1 MSPLAGNDDSE
12 KNNLNFEYLSEK
24 EIFDMSNIYTS
35 ADQLIGNT
43 PLLELTH
50 LEEAYGLKAAILAKL
65 EYLNP
70 AGSVKDRIAKAMIDD
85 AEQKGLLKK
94 GSVIIEP
101 TSGNTGIGLAS
112 VAAVRGY
119 RIIIVMPETMS
130 VERRQL
136 MKAYGAE
143 LVLTEGA
150 RGMKGAIAKAD
161 ELAKEIPNSFVPGQ
175 FVNPANPKAH
185 FETTG
190 PEIWEDTDGKVDI
203 FVAGVGTGGTITGT
217 GKFLKSKNPNVK
229 VVAVEP
235 KTSAVLSTG
244 VAGPHKIQGI
254 GAGFVPEVLDTK
266 VYDEIIAVDNDDA
279 FKTGKE
285 FGRREG
291 VLVGI
296 SSGAAIWAAIELAK
310 RPENEGKTIVVLLP
324 DTGDRYLSTPLFAD

>member
-1 MSPLAGNDDSE
+1 M
-12 KNNLNFEYLSEK
+12 
-24 EIFDMSNIYTS
+24 IYTS
-35 ADQLIGNT
+35 ADQLIGKT

-50 LEEAYGLKAAILAKL
+50 LEKAYGLHAKILAKL
-65 EYLNP
+65 EYFNP

-85 AEQKGLLKK
+85 AEARGLLKE
-94 GSVIIEP
+94 GSVLIEP

-112 VAAVRGY
+112 VAAARGY

-150 RGMKGAIAKAD
+150 KGMKGAIAKAE
-161 ELAKEIPNSFVPGQ
+161 ELAKEIPTSFIPGQ
-175 FVNPANPKAH
+175 FVHPANPKAH

-190 PEIWEDTDGKVDI
+190 PEIWADTEGAVDY

-217 GKFLKSKNPNVK
+217 GRYLKSRNPAVK

-235 KTSAVLSTG
+235 KSSAVLSTG
-244 VAGPHKIQGI
+244 VAGSHKIQGI

-266 VYDEIIAVDNDDA
+266 IYDEIIAVENDDA
-279 FKTGKE
+279 FAL
-285 FGRREG
+285 GREIGHREG
-291 VLVGI
+291 ILVGI
-296 SSGAAIWAAIELAK
+296 SSGAAVWAAVEVAK
-310 RPENEGKTIVVLLP
+310 RPENAGKTIVVLLP
-324 DTGDRYLSTPLFAD
+324 DTGDRYLSTPLFA

>member
-1 MSPLAGNDDSE
+1 
-12 KNNLNFEYLSEK
+12 
-24 EIFDMSNIYTS
+24 MSNIYTS
-35 ADQLIGNT
+35 ADQLIGKT

-50 LEEAYGLKAAILAKL
+50 IEREEKLEARILAKL
-65 EYLNP
+65 EYFNP

-85 AEQKGLLKK
+85 AEAKGLLKE

-112 VAAVRGY
+112 VAAARGY

-150 RGMKGAIAKAD
+150 KGMKGAIAKAE
-161 ELAKEIPNSFVPGQ
+161 ELAKEIPGGFIPGQ
-175 FVNPANPKAH
+175 FVNPANPAAH
-185 FETTG
+185 RATTG
-190 PEIWEDTDGKVDI
+190 PEIWADTDGAVDI
-203 FVAGVGTGGTITGT
+203 FVAGVGTGGTITGV
-217 GKFLKSKNPNVK
+217 GEYLKEQKPDVK

-235 KTSAVLSTG
+235 ATSPVLSKGT
-244 VAGPHKIQGI
+244 AGAHKIQGI
-254 GAGFVPEVLDTK
+254 GAGFVPDVLNTA
-266 VYDEIIAVDNDDA
+266 VYDEIIPVENEAA
-279 FKTGKE
+279 FAAGKLV
-285 FGRREG
+285 GRREG

-296 SSGAAIWAAIELAK
+296 SSGAALYAAIQLAK
-310 RPENEGKTIVVLLP
+310 RPENKGKTIVVLLP